1 MNKVGKR
8 QGWGEE
14 GTRYI
19 DFQLLIEVLTTIAL
33 GQKVTSQ
40 STNVYDLY
48 FIKVSLSSTN
58 LV

>member
-8 QGWGEE
+8 QGGGEE

-48 FIKVSLSSTN
+48 FIKVSLSLTN
-58 LV
+58 LM